1 MRKAGNLFLVSGVE
15 EELLEV
21 MERADLAEA
30 IGRENICPET
40 KRLGES
46 TQQALAAAQ
55 AWIERPKSG

>member
-1 MRKAGNLFLVSGVE
+1 
-15 EELLEV
+15 
-21 MERADLAEA
+21 LAEA
-30 IGRENICPET
+30 IGRENIFPET